1 MVQCSRGSISAATI
15 IFYKG
20 VNVLMDGS
28 SLPLSVLLLILL
40 IALSAYFSASETA
53 FASYNKMRLKSE
65 AEDKKA
71 KKARK
76 VLELSENYEKLIST
90 ILIGNNIV
98 NIVATS
104 VATLLFTHF
113 IENEAVAATVSTIV
127 MTLAVLT
134 FGEITPKTVAK
145 RTADNFSKKVA
156 GSLSVLTALFTP
168 LTFIFN
174 LWQKFVLKFFKDD
187 GETAVTEDEI
197 ITVVEEAAEDGE
209 IDEQESELIKNVIKF
224 SDLDVNDILTP
235 RVDVAAVDIN
245 WDKEKIAKVFAE
257 TEFSRLPVY
266 DETIDNISGIL
277 YQKDFFNHSEMPVSE
292 LVKPVKFIFSSMKI
306 SRLLKLFQESKCHMV
321 VVNDEYGGTEGIVT
335 LEDVIESL
343 VGEIYDEHDEV
354 IEDIVK
360 LSETNYK
367 VLGSTSI
374 DKFLETFELELE
386 EEDDDSDIT
395 TVSGFAAHNLE
406 KIPDE
411 GDMFEHRNLKITITK
426 TDSNRVVEAMV
437 EVMPVDEDKE

>member
-1 MVQCSRGSISAATI
+1 
-15 IFYKG
+15 
-20 VNVLMDGS
+20 MDGS
-28 SLPLSVLLLILL
+28 SSLTLSVLLLILL

-53 FASYNKMRLKSE
+53 FASYNKMRMKSE

-71 KKARK
+71 IKARR
-76 VLELSENYEKLIST
+76 VLSLSENYEKLIST

-104 VATLLFTHF
+104 VATLFFTHL
-113 IENEAVAATVSTIV
+113 ISNEAVAATVSTVV

-145 RTADNFSKKVA
+145 RTADSFTKKVA
-156 GSLSVLTALFTP
+156 DSLTVLTIVFTP

-187 GETAVTEDEI
+187 GEAAVTEDEI

-235 RVDVAAVDIN
+235 RVDVTAVDIN
-245 WDKEKIAKVFAE
+245 WDKERIAKVFAE

-266 DETIDNISGIL
+266 DESIDNISGIL
-277 YQKDFFNHSEMPVSE
+277 YQKDFYNHSQLPVSE

-354 IEDIVK
+354 VEDIVK

-411 GDMFEHRNLKITITK
+411 GDVFEHRNLKITITK

-437 EVMPVDEDKE
+437 EVMPIPEEEE

>member
-1 MVQCSRGSISAATI
+1 
-15 IFYKG
+15 
-20 VNVLMDGS
+20 MDGS
-28 SLPLSVLLLILL
+28 SLPLFVLLLIVL

-53 FASYNKMRLKSE
+53 FASYNKMRMKSE
-65 AEDKKA
+65 ADEKKG
-71 KKARK
+71 KKARR

-98 NIVATS
+98 NIVASS
-104 VATLLFTHF
+104 VATLLFSHL
-113 IENEAVAATVSTIV
+113 IGNEAVGATVSTVV
-127 MTLAVLT
+127 MTLAILI

-145 RTADNFSKKVA
+145 RAGDSFSKKVV
-156 GSLSVLTALFTP
+156 GSLGALVTLFTP
-168 LTFIFN
+168 LTAVFS
-174 LWQKFVLKFFKDD
+174 LWQKFVLSFLKDD
-187 GETAVTEDEI
+187 GEAGVTEEEI
-197 ITVVEEAAEDGE
+197 ITVVEEAASDGE

-235 RVDVAAVDIN
+235 RVDVAAVDIA
-245 WDKEKIAKVFAE
+245 WERERIAQVFAD

-266 DETIDNISGIL
+266 EENIDNILGIL
-277 YQKDFFNHSEMPVSE
+277 YQKDFYNHSDIPMAE

-321 VVNDEYGGTEGIVT
+321 VINDEYGGTEGIVT

-354 IEDIVK
+354 IEDIIK
-360 LSETNYK
+360 IADDKYR

-374 DKFLETFELELE
+374 DKFMETFELEIE

-411 GDMFEHRNLKITITK
+411 GDIFLHENLKITITK
-426 TDSNRVVEAMV
+426 TDSNRVMEAV
-437 EVMPVDEDKE
+437 VQVYPKEETEE

>member
-1 MVQCSRGSISAATI
+1 
-15 IFYKG
+15 
-20 VNVLMDGS
+20 MDGS
-28 SLPLSVLLLILL
+28 SLPIFVLLLIIL

-53 FASYNKMRLKSE
+53 FASYNKMRMKSE
-65 AEDKKA
+65 AEDKKG
-71 KKARK
+71 KKARR

-104 VATLLFTHF
+104 IATLLFTHL
-113 IENEAVAATVSTIV
+113 IENEAVAATVSTVV
-127 MTLAVLT
+127 MTLAVLI

-145 RTADNFSKKVA
+145 RASDSFSKKVV
-156 GSLSVLTALFTP
+156 GSLGALVTLFTP
-168 LTFIFN
+168 LTAIFN
-174 LWQKFVLKFFKDD
+174 LWQKFVLGFLKDD
-187 GETAVTEDEI
+187 GEAAVTEDEI

-235 RVDVAAVDIN
+235 RVDVAAVDIS
-245 WDKEKIAKVFAE
+245 WDRERIAGVFAE

-266 DETIDNISGIL
+266 EENIDNISGIL
-277 YQKDFFNHSEMPVSE
+277 YQKDFFNHGDVPVAE

-321 VVNDEYGGTEGIVT
+321 VINDEYGGTEGIVT

-354 IEDIVK
+354 VEDIIK
-360 LSETNYK
+360 IADDKYR

-374 DKFLETFELELE
+374 DKFMETFELEIE

-411 GDMFEHRNLKITITK
+411 GDIFLHENLKITITK
-426 TDSNRVVEAMV
+426 TDSNRVLEAV
-437 EVMPVDEDKE
+437 VQVFPKEETEE

>member
-1 MVQCSRGSISAATI
+1 
-15 IFYKG
+15 
-20 VNVLMDGS
+20 MDGS
-28 SLPLSVLLLILL
+28 SSLTLSVLLLILL

-53 FASYNKMRLKSE
+53 FASYNKTRMKSE

-71 KKARK
+71 IKARR
-76 VLELSENYEKLIST
+76 VLSLSENYEKLIST

-104 VATLLFTHF
+104 VATLFFTHL
-113 IENEAVAATVSTIV
+113 ISNEAVAATVSTVV

-145 RTADNFSKKVA
+145 RTADSFTKKVA
-156 GSLSVLTALFTP
+156 DSLTVLTIVFTP

-187 GETAVTEDEI
+187 GEAAVTEDEI

-235 RVDVAAVDIN
+235 RVDVTAVDIN
-245 WDKEKIAKVFAE
+245 WDKERIAKVFAE

-266 DETIDNISGIL
+266 DESIDNISGIL
-277 YQKDFFNHSEMPVSE
+277 YQKDFYNHSQLPVSE

-354 IEDIVK
+354 VEDIVK

-411 GDMFEHRNLKITITK
+411 GDVFEHRNLKITITK

-437 EVMPVDEDKE
+437 EVMPIPEEEE

>member
-1 MVQCSRGSISAATI
+1 
-15 IFYKG
+15 
-20 VNVLMDGS
+20 MDGS
-28 SLPLSVLLLILL
+28 SSLTLSVLLLILL

-53 FASYNKMRLKSE
+53 FASYNKMRMKSE

-71 KKARK
+71 IKARR
-76 VLELSENYEKLIST
+76 VLSLSENYEKLIST

-104 VATLLFTHF
+104 VATLLFTHL
-113 IENEAVAATVSTIV
+113 ISNEAVAATVSTVV

-145 RTADNFSKKVA
+145 RTADSFTKKVA
-156 GSLSVLTALFTP
+156 DSLTVLTIVFTP

-187 GETAVTEDEI
+187 GEAAVTEDEI

-266 DETIDNISGIL
+266 DESIDNISGIL
-277 YQKDFFNHSEMPVSE
+277 YQKDFYNHSQLPVTE

-354 IEDIVK
+354 VEDIVK

-411 GDMFEHRNLKITITK
+411 GDVFEHRNLKITITK

-437 EVMPVDEDKE
+437 EVMPIPEEEE

>member
-1 MVQCSRGSISAATI
+1 
-15 IFYKG
+15 
-20 VNVLMDGS
+20 MDGS
-28 SLPLSVLLLILL
+28 NGSSNTPVFVLVIIVL
-40 IALSAYFSASETA
+40 IALSAFFSASETA
-53 FASYNKMRLKSE
+53 LSSYNKAKMKSE
-65 AEDKKA
+65 AEDKKG
-71 KKARK
+71 KKARR
-76 VLELSENYEKLIST
+76 VLEIGENYEKLIST

-104 VATLLFTHF
+104 VATLLFTSL
-113 IENEAVAATVSTIV
+113 IADKALATTISTAV

-134 FGEITPKTVAK
+134 FGEITPKTIAK
-145 RTADNFSKKVA
+145 RTADSFSKKVA
-156 GSLSVLTALFTP
+156 GIFEALMTVFTP
-168 LTFIFN
+168 LTAIFN
-174 LWQKFVLKFFKDD
+174 LWQKFVMSFVK
-187 GETAVTEDEI
+187 GEEISVTEDEI

-235 RVDVAAVDIN
+235 RVDVAAVDIS
-245 WDKEKIAKVFAE
+245 WDRERIAQVFAD

-266 DETIDNISGIL
+266 EDSIDNIVGIL
-277 YQKDFFNHSEMPVSE
+277 YHKDFSNHADTAVSQ

-306 SRLLKLFQESKCHMV
+306 SRLLRLFQESKCHMV

-354 IEDIVK
+354 VEDIIK
-360 LSETNYK
+360 ISDDKYR

-411 GDMFEHRNLKITITK
+411 GDIFEHENLKITITK
-426 TDSNRVVEAMV
+426 TDSNRVMEAV
-437 EVMPVDEDKE
+437 VQVFPKPEESEEE

>member
-1 MVQCSRGSISAATI
+1 MVQCSRGSISASTI

-20 VNVLMDGS
+20 VIVLMDGS
-28 SLPLSVLLLILL
+28 SLPLSVLLLVVL
-40 IALSAYFSASETA
+40 IALSAFFSASETA
-53 FASYNKMRLKSE
+53 FSSYNKMRMKTE
-65 AEDKKA
+65 AEDKKGS
-71 KKARK
+71 KARR
-76 VLELSENYEKLIST
+76 VLSLTENYEKLIST

-98 NIVATS
+98 NIIATS
-104 VATLLFTHF
+104 VATLLFTHY
-113 IENEAVAATVSTIV
+113 IENEAVAATVSTVV
-127 MTLAVLT
+127 MTLAVLI

-156 GSLSVLTALFTP
+156 DSFTVLTILLTP

-174 LWQKFVLKFFKDD
+174 LWQKFVLKFFKNNEDD
-187 GETAVTEDEI
+187 AVTEDEI
-197 ITVVEEAAEDGE
+197 LTVVEEAAEDGE

-245 WDKEKIAKVFAE
+245 WDKERISKVFAD

-277 YQKDFFNHSEMPVSE
+277 YQKDFFNHSDLPVSK

-360 LSETNYK
+360 LSEEKYTA
-367 VLGSTSI
+367 LGSCGI
-374 DKFLETFELELE
+374 DKFLETFELEVE
-386 EEDDDSDIT
+386 EEEDDSDIT
-395 TVSGFAAHNLE
+395 TVSGFAAHLLE

-411 GDMFEHRNLKITITK
+411 GDSFEYKNLKITVTK
-426 TDSNRVVEAMV
+426 TDSNRVLEVAV
-437 EVMPVDEDKE
+437 EVLPKVEEE

>member
-1 MVQCSRGSISAATI
+1 
-15 IFYKG
+15 
-20 VNVLMDGS
+20 MDGS
-28 SLPLSVLLLILL
+28 SLPLSVLLLVVL
-40 IALSAYFSASETA
+40 IALSAFFSASETA
-53 FASYNKMRLKSE
+53 FSSYNKMRIKSE
-65 AEDKKA
+65 AEDKKGS
-71 KKARK
+71 KARR
-76 VLELSENYEKLIST
+76 VLALSENYEKLIST

-104 VATLLFTHF
+104 VATLLFTHLLP
-113 IENEAVAATVSTIV
+113 ENEALAATVSTVV

-156 GSLSVLTALFTP
+156 EPLSVLTFLFTP

-174 LWQKFVLKFFKDD
+174 LWQKFVLKFFKNDEDD
-187 GETAVTEDEI
+187 AVTEEEI
-197 ITVVEEAAEDGE
+197 LTVVEEAAEDGE

-245 WDKEKIAKVFAE
+245 WDKERISKVFAD

-277 YQKDFFNHSEMPVSE
+277 YQKDFFNHSDLPVSK

-411 GDMFEHRNLKITITK
+411 GDIFQHRNLKITITK

-437 EVMPVDEDKE
+437 EVMPVVEEEE

>member
-1 MVQCSRGSISAATI
+1 
-15 IFYKG
+15 
-20 VNVLMDGS
+20 MDGS
-28 SLPLSVLLLILL
+28 LPIYVLVL
-40 IALSAYFSASETA
+40 IALIMLSAFFSASETA
-53 FASYNKMRLKSE
+53 FASYNKIRMKSE
-65 AEDKKA
+65 AEEKTG
-71 KKARK
+71 KKARR
-76 VLELSENYEKLIST
+76 VLEIAENYEKLIST

-104 VATLLFTHF
+104 IATLLFTHL
-113 IENEAVAATVSTIV
+113 IPDEAMAATVSTVV

-145 RTADNFSKKVA
+145 RAADKFSKRVVT
-156 GSLSVLTALFTP
+156 SLEILVKLFTP
-168 LTFIFN
+168 FTFLFN
-174 LWQKFVLKFFKDD
+174 LWQNLILRLIKSD
-187 GETAVTEDEI
+187 GEVNVTEEEI

-235 RVDVAAVDIN
+235 RVDVAAVDIT
-245 WDKEKIAKVFAE
+245 WDREKIAEIFGE

-266 DETIDNISGIL
+266 EENIDSVVGIL
-277 YQKDFFNHSEMPVSE
+277 YQKDFYNHSEMPIAD

-306 SRLLKLFQESKCHMV
+306 SRLLRLFQESKCHMV

-354 IEDIVK
+354 VEEIVE
-360 LSETNYK
+360 LSENK
-367 VLGSTSI
+367 FRVLGSTSI
-374 DKFLETFELELE
+374 DKFLETFNLELE

-411 GDMFEHRNLKITITK
+411 GDFFEHENLKITITK
-426 TDSNRVVEAMV
+426 TESNRVVEAV
-437 EVMPVDEDKE
+437 IDVFPREPEPEE

>member
-1 MVQCSRGSISAATI
+1 
-15 IFYKG
+15 
-20 VNVLMDGS
+20 MDGS
-28 SLPLSVLLLILL
+28 SSLTLSVLLLILL

-53 FASYNKMRLKSE
+53 FASYNKTRMKSE

-71 KKARK
+71 LKARR
-76 VLELSENYEKLIST
+76 VLSLSENYEKLIST

-104 VATLLFTHF
+104 VATLLFTHL
-113 IENEAVAATVSTIV
+113 ISNEAVAATVSTVV

-145 RTADNFSKKVA
+145 RTADSFSKKVA
-156 GSLSVLTALFTP
+156 DSLTVLTIVFTP

-187 GETAVTEDEI
+187 GEAAVTEDEI

-266 DETIDNISGIL
+266 DESIDNISGIL
-277 YQKDFFNHSEMPVSE
+277 YQKDFYNHSQLPVSE

-354 IEDIVK
+354 VEDIVK

-411 GDMFEHRNLKITITK
+411 GDVFEHRNLKITITK

-437 EVMPVDEDKE
+437 EVMPIPEEEE

>member
-1 MVQCSRGSISAATI
+1 
-15 IFYKG
+15 
-20 VNVLMDGS
+20 MDGS
-28 SLPLSVLLLILL
+28 LPIYVLVLIVL
-40 IALSAYFSASETA
+40 IALSAFFSASETA
-53 FASYNKMRLKSE
+53 FASYNKMRMKSE
-65 AEDKKA
+65 AEDKTGRP
-71 KKARK
+71 ARR
-76 VLELSENYEKLIST
+76 VLNLAENYEKLIST

-104 VATLLFTHF
+104 IATILFTHLLPG
-113 IENEAVAATVSTIV
+113 NEAAAATISTVV
-127 MTLAVLT
+127 MTLAVLI

-145 RTADNFSKKVA
+145 RTADNFAKRVV
-156 GSLSVLTALFTP
+156 GTLEFLVSVFTP
-168 LTFIFN
+168 FTFLFN
-174 LWQKFVLKFFKDD
+174 LWQRFVLRFLKTD
-187 GETAVTEDEI
+187 EEVSVTEEEI
-197 ITVVEEAAEDGE
+197 ITVVEEAASDGE

-235 RVDVAAVDIN
+235 RVDVAAVDIT
-245 WDKEKIAKVFAE
+245 WDRERVASVFAD

-266 DETIDNISGIL
+266 EENVDSIVGIL
-277 YQKDFFNHSEMPVSE
+277 YQKDFHNNADTPIAE

-306 SRLLKLFQESKCHMV
+306 SRLLKLFQDSKCHMV
-321 VVNDEYGGTEGIVT
+321 IVNDEYGGTEGLVT

-354 IEDIVK
+354 VEEIVQI
-360 LSETNYK
+360 SENRYR

-386 EEDDDSDIT
+386 EKDDDSDIT

-411 GDMFEHRNLKITITK
+411 GDFFEHENLKITITK
-426 TDSNRVVEAMV
+426 TDSNRVLEAV
-437 EVMPVDEDKE
+437 IDVFEKETQSEE

>member
-1 MVQCSRGSISAATI
+1 
-15 IFYKG
+15 
-20 VNVLMDGS
+20 MDGS
-28 SLPLSVLLLILL
+28 LPIYVLVLIVL
-40 IALSAYFSASETA
+40 IALSAFFSASETA
-53 FASYNKMRLKSE
+53 FASYNKMRMKSE
-65 AEDKKA
+65 AEDKTGRP
-71 KKARK
+71 ARR
-76 VLELSENYEKLIST
+76 VLNLAENYEKLIST

-104 VATLLFTHF
+104 IATILFTHLLPG
-113 IENEAVAATVSTIV
+113 NEAAAATISTVV
-127 MTLAVLT
+127 MTLAVLI

-145 RTADNFSKKVA
+145 RTADNFAKRVV
-156 GSLSVLTALFTP
+156 GTLEFLVSVFTP
-168 LTFIFN
+168 FTFLFN
-174 LWQKFVLKFFKDD
+174 LWQRFVLRFLKTD
-187 GETAVTEDEI
+187 EEVSVTEEEI
-197 ITVVEEAAEDGE
+197 ITVVEEAASDGE

-235 RVDVAAVDIN
+235 RVDVAAVDIT
-245 WDKEKIAKVFAE
+245 WDRERVASVFAD

-266 DETIDNISGIL
+266 EENVDSIVGIL
-277 YQKDFFNHSEMPVSE
+277 YQKDFHNNADTPISE

-306 SRLLKLFQESKCHMV
+306 SRLLKLFQDSKCHMV
-321 VVNDEYGGTEGIVT
+321 IVNDEYGGTEGLVT

-354 IEDIVK
+354 VEEIVQI
-360 LSETNYK
+360 SENRYR

-411 GDMFEHRNLKITITK
+411 GDSFEHENLKITITK
-426 TDSNRVVEAMV
+426 TDSNRVLEAV
-437 EVMPVDEDKE
+437 IDVFEKETQSEE